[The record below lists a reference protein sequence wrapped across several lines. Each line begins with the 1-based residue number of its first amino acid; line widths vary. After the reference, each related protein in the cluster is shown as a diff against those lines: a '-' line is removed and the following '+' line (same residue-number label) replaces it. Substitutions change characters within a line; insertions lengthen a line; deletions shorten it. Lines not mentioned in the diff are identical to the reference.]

1 MHRPSYVYL
10 IAGAAL
16 ACGLA
21 PAAQW
26 TKTYNVTGRPE
37 LRVETNDGSITIHTW
52 EQKRIEAV
60 VITKGWNIGAGE
72 VQIHERQSGDRV
84 EFEARVPS
92 FHVDFL
98 NFEERWLRI
107 ELRVPRDTRTDVR
120 SGDGSVDVS
129 GLQGDIRINTGD
141 GSIRAAGVDGA
152 LDAHTGDGSVHAD
165 GRFEALNVHTGDGS
179 VEVDAAPGSR
189 VSSAWRIESG
199 DGSVNVRLPGQF
211 SADLDVRTG
220 DGDLDVN
227 LPLAMKTASSGDD
240 DHKELRGKLNGGGQ
254 PLYVRTGDGGIHI
267 RGL

>member
-1 MHRPSYVYL
+1 MHRRSFVYL
-10 IAGAAL
+10 IAAATL

-26 TKTYNVTGRPE
+26 TKTWNVAGRPE
-37 LRVETNDGSITIHTW
+37 LRVETNDGSITIHAW

-72 VQIHERQSGDRV
+72 VTIHEHQNGDRV

-92 FHVDFL
+92 LHVDFL
-98 NFEERWLRI
+98 NFGERSLRI

-120 SGDGSVDVS
+120 SGDGSVEVS

-152 LDAHTGDGSVHAD
+152 LDARTGDGSVHAD

-179 VEVDAAPGSR
+179 VEVDVAPGSR
-189 VSSAWRIESG
+189 VSSAWRIETG
-199 DGSVNVRLPGQF
+199 DGSVNVRLPGQL
-211 SADLDVRTG
+211 SADLDVHTG
-220 DGDLDVN
+220 DGSLNVD
-227 LPLAMKTASSGDD
+227 LPLAMKTANTGE
-240 DHKELRGKLNGGGQ
+240 DHKDLHGKLNGGGQ

>member
-1 MHRPSYVYL
+1 MHRRSYVYL
-10 IAGAAL
+10 IAAAAL

-21 PAAQW
+21 RAAQW
-26 TKTYNVTGRPE
+26 TKTYNVAGRPE

-52 EQKRIEAV
+52 DQKRIEAV

-72 VQIHERQSGDRV
+72 VQIHERQIGDRI

-92 FHVDFL
+92 LHVDFL
-98 NFEERWLRI
+98 NFESRSLHI
-107 ELRVPRDTRTDVR
+107 DLHVPRDTRTDVR
-120 SGDGSVDVS
+120 SGDGSVEVS

-152 LDAHTGDGSVHAD
+152 LDARTGDGSVHAD
-165 GRFEALNVHTGDGS
+165 GRFESLNVHTGDGS
-179 VEVDAAPGSR
+179 VEVNAAPGSH
-189 VSSAWRIESG
+189 VSSAWRIETG
-199 DGSVNVRLPGQF
+199 DGSVNVRLPGQL

-220 DGDLDVN
+220 DGSLNVD
-227 LPLAMKTASSGDD
+227 LPLAMKTANTGEDR
-240 DHKELRGKLNGGGQ
+240 KELHGKLNGGGQ